1 MAGILSS
8 VYHIQHDPMEVA
20 WFAPNKLFVIQG
32 KSNSLQLFKIRS
44 QRTAMN
50 YCQPYLERGLR
61 MLLRRYVVNRDLFGC
76 LWFSTSESQSWIKR
90 PDTASGTGDLAGW
103 TKWIIVH
110 AGRFSSS
117 VADVIL
123 MRYSI
128 LHSCFRIFYNQ
139 QQPPNKMT
147 TLLGWCH
154 LPVIRKSS
162 PQMSVVSS
170 SAPPDGLGYIAV
182 GVHHAP
188 CSTTP
193 LLGSSL
199 RPGLQKLSQLTD
211 SLYKPPLG
219 VFTQAHENAFLI
231 PPDSALEE
239 AAAVGGY
246 RFSPMQRQFSVSNF
260 GRISFLTAKHCEGH
274 QILLY

>member
-1 MAGILSS
+1 
-8 VYHIQHDPMEVA
+8 
-20 WFAPNKLFVIQG
+20 
-32 KSNSLQLFKIRS
+32 
-44 QRTAMN
+44 
-50 YCQPYLERGLR
+50 
-61 MLLRRYVVNRDLFGC
+61 
-76 LWFSTSESQSWIKR
+76 
-90 PDTASGTGDLAGW
+90 
-103 TKWIIVH
+103 
-110 AGRFSSS
+110 
-117 VADVIL
+117 

-128 LHSCFRIFYNQ
+128 LHSCFRIFYIQ

-154 LPVIRKSS
+154 LPVIRKS
-162 PQMSVVSS
+162 PPRMSVEVVSS
-170 SAPPDGLGYIAV
+170 SAPPDGLVSIAV
-182 GVHHAP
+182 GVHHAL

-219 VFTQAHENAFLI
+219 VFTQAHDSAFRL

-246 RFSPMQRQFSVSNF
+246 RFSPVQRQFSVSNF